1 MLTQHQRAEKAQQMR
16 TAALATETLN
26 ALPPDVVISTFEAHI
41 VGRSDINPSA
51 IEAMSDRVR
60 RLAWARE
67 RGEI

>member
-1 MLTQHQRAEKAQQMR
+1 MLTQHQRVEKAQQMR

-41 VGRSDINPSA
+41 VGRGDVTPEA
-51 IEAMSDRVR
+51 IEAMADRVR
-60 RLAWARE
+60 RVAWARE